1 MSNSQPCGESRS
13 RAKCMVGL
21 NFLHTYE
28 NQLSSGFLNL
38 GTNDIL
44 DWIMLSCQDAVLS
57 IV

>member
-1 MSNSQPCGESRS
+1 MSNSHPCGESRS

-21 NFLHTYE
+21 NFLHVE

>member
-21 NFLHTYE
+21 NFLHVE